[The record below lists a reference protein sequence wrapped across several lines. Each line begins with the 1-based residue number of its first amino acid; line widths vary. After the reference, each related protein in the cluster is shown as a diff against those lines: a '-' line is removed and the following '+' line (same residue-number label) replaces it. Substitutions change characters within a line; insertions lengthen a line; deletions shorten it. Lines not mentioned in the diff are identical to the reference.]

1 MLIMYELCEQIAKH
15 RNSSGLTQSA
25 LAKKLGVTRS
35 AVNAWEMGLS
45 IPQLKYVVEMSEIFN
60 TTVDSMLNTGKEAVD
75 ISQLGEKE
83 KSLVLNLV
91 DCLKEKNNKQRR
103 DSQQTN
109 HGA

>member
-1 MLIMYELCEQIAKH
+1 MLIMYELCEQIAKN